1 MLLREFKEGQYGFS
15 MASKRE
21 EVGERDKQSN
31 HTRIYWLKNSL
42 DSKCSGT
49 PLNNTPAFIKQP
61 IPKELA

>member
-1 MLLREFKEGQYGFS
+1 

-42 DSKCSGT
+42 DSKCSGR
-49 PLNNTPAFIKQP
+49 PLKNTPAFIKQP